1 MNKERNIK
9 KIILIVCLCILL
21 IPLAF
26 YIFIHLLFLWS
37 LDSVDRYTIK
47 TQNGDKF
54 KAVAE
59 QHDLHHM
66 NCTVSSTNSDM
77 ELYFTNKIED
87 EDFES
92 LEHTD
97 DLTVYNIWG
106 HVIFDDGSGFE
117 EFDDSNIDKKPEVAE
132 IVKGKLL
139 SDYINFK
146 VNIRCF
152 LKSSKY
158 QKETEQMIQKI
169 RQEKYDE
176 LEEYGLTE
184 DVINDGTTIK
194 CLEYEMSHPRYDR

>member
-1 MNKERNIK
+1 MSAKTK
-9 KIILIVCLCILL
+9 KTIIIICLCVILL
-21 IPLAF
+21 PVAF

-146 VNIRCF
+146 VNIRYF

-158 QKETEQMIQKI
+158 QKETEKMIQKI

-176 LEEYGLTE
+176 LEKYGLTE
-184 DVINDGTTIK
+184 DVIKDGYTLLHINQDLRERK
-194 CLEYEMSHPRYDR
+194 YNY